1 MIFVLDNYDSFT
13 YNLVHLLYALEPDI
27 VVRRNRAVT
36 VDEVLAMKPE
46 AIVLSPG
53 PGRPESAG
61 VMPELIRAAAAA
73 GIPMLGV
80 CLGHQAI
87 GQAFGAKVVSAKSI
101 MHGKISEITHDGRGL
116 FAGVANPLAVVRYHS
131 LALDAATIPPEF
143 EITCRTQD
151 GEVMGIRHKSLPIE
165 GIQYHPE
172 SIRTGDGMTQLANFV
187 RMAKS
192 HRGASGAEAGADAE
206 LPRLLDKVLAGR
218 DLTSQEAE
226 LMLDR
231 MTSEG
236 ASAGRSGALLAALRA
251 KGESRSE
258 LVGAARFLRRYV
270 KQVDCGELPVV
281 DVVGTGGDGG
291 ISFNVSTTAAFVAS
305 GAGAVLAKHGNRAV
319 SGKCGAADVL
329 AELGF
334 NLDASVEQMEKSVRD
349 NGIAFLFAPKLHER
363 MGRVAALR
371 RELGTRTI
379 FNLLGPLANPAGAK
393 AIVLGVCDAKLT
405 RLFAEV
411 LSDLGTERALV
422 VHGDDGLDEI
432 SCCTPTM
439 VAELK
444 NGKIAEYTI
453 TPEELLGRR
462 YNRSEI
468 AGGDAAANAKLLKAV
483 LANQDRGAA
492 RAIVVLNAAAT
503 LIAADLAA
511 DFPSGIKLA
520 ERSIDSGAAMKKL
533 AALIAASHGM

>member
-13 YNLVHLLYALEPDI
+13 YNLVHLLYTLEPDI
-27 VVRRNRAVT
+27 VVRRNRETT
-36 VDEVLAMKPE
+36 VDEVLATDPE

-53 PGRPESAG
+53 PGRPETAG
-61 VMPELIRAAAAA
+61 IMPELVGAAAAA

-87 GQAFGAKVVSAKSI
+87 GQAFGAKVVPAKTI
-101 MHGKISEITHDGRGL
+101 MHGKISEINHDGRGL
-116 FAGVANPLAVVRYHS
+116 FAGVPNPLAVVRYHS
-131 LALDAATIPPEF
+131 LALDASTIPPEF
-143 EITCRTQD
+143 EITCRTAD
-151 GEVMGIRHKSLPIE
+151 GEVMGIRHKKLLIE

-172 SIRTGDGMTQLANFV
+172 SIRTADGLTQLANFV
-187 RMAKS
+187 RMARAR
-192 HRGASGAEAGADAE
+192 RGVTGNDAE
-206 LPRLLDKVLAGR
+206 LPRLLDKVLSGT
-218 DLTSQEAE
+218 DLTSRETE
-226 LMLDR
+226 LVLES
-231 MTSEG
+231 MTGDG
-236 ASAGRSGALLAALRA
+236 AGIARGAALLAALRA

-270 KQVDCGELPVV
+270 KPVDCGDLPVV

-291 ISFNVSTTAAFVAS
+291 ISFNVSTTAAFVAA
-305 GAGAVLAKHGNRAV
+305 GAGAVLAKHGNRAA

-334 NLDASVEQMEKSVRD
+334 NLDATVPQMEKSIRE
-349 NGIAFLFAPKLHER
+349 NGIGFLFAPKFHER

-379 FNLLGPLANPAGAK
+379 FNLLGPLANPADAK
-393 AIVLGVCDAKLT
+393 SIVLGVCDVKLT
-405 RLFAEV
+405 RLMAEV
-411 LSDLGTERALV
+411 LLDLGVTRALV

-432 SCCTPTM
+432 SCCTPTT

-444 NGKIAEYTI
+444 DGRITEYTL

-462 YNRSEI
+462 YSRADI
-468 AGGDAAANAKLLKAV
+468 AGGDAACNAKLLKAV
-483 LANQDRGAA
+483 LSGQERGAA

-503 LIAADLAA
+503 LIAAGLAA
-511 DFPSGIKLA
+511 DFADGIKQS

-533 AALIAASHGM
+533 AALIAASHGI

>member
-13 YNLVHLLYALEPDI
+13 YNLVHMLYALEPDI
-27 VVRRNRAVT
+27 TVRRNRAVT

-53 PGRPESAG
+53 PGRPETAG
-61 VMPELIRAAAAA
+61 IMPELIGAAAAA

-87 GQAFGAKVVSAKSI
+87 GQVFGAKVVQAKSI
-101 MHGKISEITHDGRGL
+101 MHGKISEMTHDGRGL
-116 FAGVANPLAVVRYHS
+116 FAGIASPLEVVRYHS

-143 EITCRTQD
+143 EISCRTAD
-151 GEVMGIRHKSLPIE
+151 GEVMGIRHKTLPIE

-172 SIRTGDGMTQLANFV
+172 SIRTAEGMAQLANFV
-187 RMAKS
+187 RMARS
-192 HRGASGAEAGADAE
+192 RRGNPVSGAV
-206 LPRLLDKVLAGR
+206 LPRLLNKVLAGA
-218 DLTSQEAE
+218 DLTVQESE
-226 LMLDR
+226 LMLDHL
-231 MTSEG
+231 TSGENPTGLCG
-236 ASAGRSGALLAALRA
+236 AMLAALRA

-258 LVGAARFLRRYV
+258 LVGAARFLRRYATPI
-270 KQVDCGELPVV
+270 DCGDLPVA

-291 ISFNVSTTAAFVAS
+291 ISFNVSTAAAFVAA

-329 AELGF
+329 AALGF
-334 NLDASVEQMEKSVRD
+334 NLDVTPKQMEKSIREH
-349 NGIAFLFAPKLHER
+349 GIGFLFAPKLHER

-379 FNLLGPLANPAGAK
+379 FNLLGPLANPAGAQS
-393 AIVLGVCDAKLT
+393 IVLGVCEAKLT

-411 LSDLGTERALV
+411 LFDLGTKRAIV

-432 SCCTPTM
+432 SCCTPTT

-444 NGKIAEYTI
+444 DGKIAEYTI

-462 YNRSEI
+462 YDRSEI
-468 AGGDAAANAKLLKAV
+468 AGGDAACNAKLLKAV
-483 LANQDRGAA
+483 LSGADRGAA
-492 RAIVVLNAAAT
+492 RAIVLLNAGAVLA
-503 LIAADLAA
+503 AADIAPDIA
-511 DFPSGIKLA
+511 GGIKLA
-520 ERSIDSGAAMKKL
+520 ERSIDSGAALGKL
-533 AALIAASHGM
+533 AALIAASHAE

>member
-13 YNLVHLLYALEPDI
+13 YNLVHMLYSLEPEV
-27 VVRRNRAVT
+27 VVRRNREVT
-36 VDEVLAMKPE
+36 VDEILAMKPE

-53 PGRPESAG
+53 PGRPAAAG
-61 VMPELIRAAAAA
+61 IMPELIGAAAAA

-80 CLGHQAI
+80 CLGHQGI
-87 GQAFGAKVVSAKSI
+87 GEVFGAKVVSAKSI
-101 MHGKISEITHDGRGL
+101 MHGKLSEITHDGRGL
-116 FAGVANPLAVVRYHS
+116 FDGVANPLTVVRYHS
-131 LALDAATIPPEF
+131 LALDASTIPPEF
-143 EITCRTQD
+143 EITCRTAD
-151 GEVMGIRHKSLPIE
+151 GEVMGIRHKVLPIE

-172 SIRTGDGMTQLANFV
+172 SIRTDDGMTQLANFI
-187 RMAKS
+187 RMARS
-192 HRGASGAEAGADAE
+192 RRGGVPADAE
-206 LPRLLDKVLAGR
+206 LPRLLDTVLAGR
-218 DLTSQEAE
+218 DLTSREAE

-231 MTSEG
+231 MTAEG
-236 ASAGRSGALLAALRA
+236 ASSSRSGALLAALRA

-291 ISFNVSTTAAFVAS
+291 ISFNVSTAAAFVAA

-349 NGIAFLFAPKLHER
+349 NGIAFLFAPKFHER

-371 RELGTRTI
+371 KELGVRTI
-379 FNLLGPLANPAGAK
+379 FNLIGPLANPAGAK
-393 AIVLGVCDAKLT
+393 SIVLGVCEAKLT

-411 LSDLGTERALV
+411 LQDLGAERALV

-439 VAELK
+439 IAELK
-444 NGKIAEYTI
+444 NGKISEYTV

-462 YNRSEI
+462 YQREEI
-468 AGGDAAANAKLLKAV
+468 AGGDAATNAKLLKAV
-483 LANQDRGAA
+483 LAGQERGAA

-503 LIAADLAA
+503 LIAAGLAEN
-511 DFPSGIKLA
+511 FPSGIRMA

>member
-13 YNLVHLLYALEPDI
+13 YNLVHMLYPLEPDI
-27 VVRRNRAVT
+27 VVRRNRETT
-36 VDEVLAMKPE
+36 VEEVLALNPE

-61 VMPELIRAAAAA
+61 ILIELVRAAAAA

-87 GQAFGAKVVSAKSI
+87 GEAFGAKVISAKSI

-116 FAGVANPLAVVRYHS
+116 FSGVANPLAVVRYHS

-143 EITCRTQD
+143 EISCRTAD
-151 GEVMGIRHKSLPIE
+151 GEVMGIRHKKLPIE

-172 SIRTGDGMTQLANFV
+172 SIRTEDGMTQLANFV
-187 RMAKS
+187 RMARTR
-192 HRGASGAEAGADAE
+192 RGSSGPDAE
-206 LPRLLDKVLAGR
+206 LPRLLEKVLAGT

-270 KQVDCGELPVV
+270 KKVDCGDLPVV

-291 ISFNVSTTAAFVAS
+291 ISFNVSTTAAFVAA

-334 NLDASVEQMEKSVRD
+334 NLDAPVERIEKSIRD
-349 NGIAFLFAPKLHER
+349 NGIGFLFAPKLHAR
-363 MGRVAALR
+363 MGAVGALR
-371 RELGTRTI
+371 KELGTRTI

-393 AIVLGVCDAKLT
+393 SIVLGVCDAKLT

-411 LSDLGTERALV
+411 LLDLGTERALV

-439 VAELK
+439 IAELK
-444 NGKIAEYTI
+444 DGKITEYTI
-453 TPEELLGRR
+453 TPETLLGRR
-462 YNRSEI
+462 YDRSEI
-468 AGGDAAANAKLLKAV
+468 AGGDAAENAKLLKAV
-483 LANQDRGAA
+483 LSGQDRGAA

-503 LIAADLAA
+503 LIAANIAQNFA
-511 DFPSGIKLA
+511 EGIKLA

-533 AALIAASHGM
+533 AALIAASHGI

>member
-13 YNLVHLLYALEPDI
+13 YNLVHLLYALEPDV
-27 VVRRNRAVT
+27 VVRRNREVT
-36 VDEVLAMKPE
+36 PDEVLAMKPE

-87 GQAFGAKVVSAKSI
+87 GEAFGAKVVSAKSI

-151 GEVMGIRHKSLPIE
+151 GEVMGIRHKTLPIE

-192 HRGASGAEAGADAE
+192 HRGVSGADSEM
-206 LPRLLDKVLAGR
+206 PRLLDKVLSGR
-218 DLTSQEAE
+218 DLTCQEAE

-236 ASAGRSGALLAALRA
+236 ASPGRSGALLAALRA

-270 KQVDCGELPVV
+270 KPVDCGDLPVV

-334 NLDASVEQMEKSVRD
+334 NLDASVEQMEKSVRE
-349 NGIAFLFAPKLHER
+349 NGVGFLFAPKLHER

-371 RELGTRTI
+371 KELGIRTI

-411 LSDLGTERALV
+411 LLDLGTERALV

-444 NGKIAEYTI
+444 NGRIAEYTV

-462 YNRSEI
+462 YDRAEI

-483 LANQDRGAA
+483 LSGQERGAA

-503 LIAADLAA
+503 LIAADLAT
-511 DFPSGIKLA
+511 DFASGMKLA
-520 ERSIDSGAAMKKL
+520 ARSIDSGAAMKKL

>member
-13 YNLVHLLYALEPDI
+13 YNLVHMLYLLDPEV
-27 VVRRNRAVT
+27 VVRRNREVA
-36 VDEVLAMKPE
+36 VDEVLAMKPD

-53 PGRPESAG
+53 PGRPAAAG
-61 VMPELIRAAAAA
+61 IMPELIGAAAAQ

-80 CLGHQAI
+80 CLGHQGI
-87 GQAFGAKVVSAKSI
+87 GEVFGAKVVPAKSI
-101 MHGKISEITHDGRGL
+101 MHGKLSEVAHDGRGL
-116 FAGVANPLAVVRYHS
+116 FDGVANPLTVVRYHS
-131 LALDAATIPPEF
+131 LALDASTIPPDF
-143 EITCRTQD
+143 EISCRTAD
-151 GEVMGIRHKSLPIE
+151 GEVMGIRHKVLPIE

-172 SIRTGDGMTQLANFV
+172 SIKTEDGMTQLANFI
-187 RMAKS
+187 RMARA
-192 HRGASGAEAGADAE
+192 HRGVSANAE
-206 LPRLLDKVLAGR
+206 LPRLLNTLLSGS
-218 DLTSQEAE
+218 DLSSREME

-236 ASAGRSGALLAALRA
+236 ASSSRSSALLAALRA

-270 KQVDCGELPVV
+270 KSVDCGDLPVV

-291 ISFNVSTTAAFVAS
+291 ISFNVSTTAAFVAA
-305 GAGAVLAKHGNRAV
+305 GAGAVIAKHGNRAV

-334 NLDASVEQMEKSVRD
+334 NLDVPVGQMEKSVRD
-349 NGIAFLFAPKLHER
+349 NGIAFLFAPKFHER
-363 MGRVAALR
+363 MGRVAELR
-371 RELGTRTI
+371 HELGVRTI
-379 FNLLGPLANPAGAK
+379 FNLIGPLANPAGAK
-393 AIVLGVCDAKLT
+393 SIVLGVCDPKLT

-411 LSDLGTERALV
+411 LSDLGAERALV

-439 VAELK
+439 IAELK
-444 NGKIAEYTI
+444 NGKITEYTV

-468 AGGDAAANAKLLKAV
+468 AGGDAAENAKLLKAV
-483 LANQDRGAA
+483 LSGQERGAA
-492 RAIVVLNAAAT
+492 RAIVVVNAAAT
-503 LIAADLAA
+503 LIAAGLA
-511 DFPSGIKLA
+511 DSFSSGIKLA

>member
-13 YNLVHLLYALEPDI
+13 YNLVHMLYALEPDV

-61 VMPELIRAAAAA
+61 IMPELIGAAAAA

-80 CLGHQAI
+80 CLGHQGI
-87 GQAFGAKVVSAKSI
+87 GEVFGAKVVSAKSI
-101 MHGKISEITHDGRGL
+101 MHGKTSEVTHDGRGI
-116 FAGVANPLAVVRYHS
+116 FSGVSNPLTVVRYHS

-143 EITCRTQD
+143 EISCRTAD
-151 GEVMGIRHKSLPIE
+151 GEVMGIRHKVLPIE

-172 SIRTGDGMTQLANFV
+172 SIRTGEGMTQLANFI
-187 RMAKS
+187 RMARS
-192 HRGASGAEAGADAE
+192 HRGNSGTDAE

-231 MTSEG
+231 MTSEDAG
-236 ASAGRSGALLAALRA
+236 VGRSGALLAALRA

-258 LVGAARFLRRYV
+258 LVGAARFLRRCV
-270 KQVDCGELPVV
+270 KAVDCGDLPVV

-291 ISFNVSTTAAFVAS
+291 ISFNVSTTAAFVAA
-305 GAGAVLAKHGNRAV
+305 GAGAVLAKHGNRAA

-334 NLDASVEQMEKSVRD
+334 NLDASVEQMEKSIRE
-349 NGIAFLFAPKLHER
+349 NNIGFLFAPKFHER

-371 RELGTRTI
+371 KELGIRTI
-379 FNLLGPLANPAGAK
+379 FNLIGPLANPAGAK
-393 AIVLGVCDAKLT
+393 SIVLGVCDAKLT

-411 LSDLGTERALV
+411 LLDLGAERALV

-444 NGKIAEYTI
+444 DGRIAEYTV

-462 YNRSEI
+462 YDRSEI
-468 AGGDAAANAKLLKAV
+468 AGGDASVNAKLLKAV
-483 LANQDRGAA
+483 LSGQDRGAA

-503 LIAADLAA
+503 LIAAGLAA
-511 DFPSGIKLA
+511 DFADGIRQAKN
-520 ERSIDSGAAMKKL
+520 SIDSGAAMKKL